1 MARRRLNITMTV
13 EENPN
18 PMNRHQ
24 RVLARATVGVQV
36 LVDGKA
42 EGTGGHITLDL
53 AAGTERAALTR
64 LGQEIAR
71 KVALKLS
78 EASTT

>member
-1 MARRRLNITMTV
+1 MRRRLNITMTV
-13 EENPN
+13 EDNPN

-24 RVLARATVGVQV
+24 RVLARATVGVQ
-36 LVDGKA
+36 LLDGDRA
-42 EGTGGHITLDL
+42 EGVGGHITVHL

-71 KVALKLS
+71 RVAIKLS
-78 EASTT
+78 EASTA